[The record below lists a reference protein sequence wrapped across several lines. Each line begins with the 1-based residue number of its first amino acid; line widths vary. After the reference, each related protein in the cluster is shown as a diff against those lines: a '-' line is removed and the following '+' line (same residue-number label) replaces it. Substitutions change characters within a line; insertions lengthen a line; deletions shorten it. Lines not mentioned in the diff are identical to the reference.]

1 MPSSKIGVG
10 SSRWRPSLRKVL
22 LMAALP
28 VGVLGFANTGRA
40 DVISDVNAQLLNI
53 IQNTSGALIDGPP
66 NVAREI
72 AMVDGAMFD
81 AINAASGAPKQ
92 SLYYGGGAVANAD
105 VQAAALSAAYNTM
118 QSLYGAGSL
127 YATQAGQT
135 ISYNSLTLQVA
146 PNATQYAAI
155 TAAVAAVGTQLSA
168 LTASTAVTNGT
179 ALGAAAATAMING
192 RATDGGTAAMLST
205 LTAPYVG
212 PSTAGTYVT
221 PSGRPPL
228 EPTAGSVTPFV
239 INQTQQNALVAT
251 VPAPPAVT
259 STAYFNTLLP
269 TACQGS
275 SGALTANLIVA
286 CKAAGLKP
294 QTAAQAQAALYWNDP
309 GGTYQPPGHL
319 LQIADTVAAGTGLS
333 LLQHAQEDA
342 LVGAAMSDAG
352 AAAWTVKY
360 AYNRWRPTTA
370 IQDCSNWN
378 TDFFTASGGSSAC
391 DPTWSSLIATPPHPD
406 YLAGHPAFSGAAA
419 TVLDNFFGTD
429 AVSFTVSSQA
439 YCNGGT
445 TTRDAAGNIIACT
458 LAGITYTPGDPA
470 HGCNN
475 AGASDPINGVGSV
488 LNPSGLIAPLNADY
502 SVNTSYNNS
511 PLICPISETF
521 AGFQAAANG
530 DLGSTF
536 SRVAGGIHT
545 VGAVDQ
551 AVILGIQIGQAVSNE
566 ANIPE
571 PGTLALLTVSLLA
584 LGVMRHR
591 DGARMFA
598 SVRR

>member
-1 MPSSKIGVG
+1 
-10 SSRWRPSLRKVL
+10 
-22 LMAALP
+22 MAALP
-28 VGVLGFANTGRA
+28 VGVLGFANAGRA
-40 DVISDVNAQLLNI
+40 DVVADVNAQLLNI

-92 SLYYGGGAVANAD
+92 SLYYAGGAVANAD

-127 YATQAGQT
+127 YATQAGHT
-135 ISYNSLTLQVA
+135 ITYNSQTLQVA

-155 TAAVAAVGTQLSA
+155 TAAVAAVGTELSS

-179 ALGAAAATAMING
+179 ALGAAAATAMTTA

-205 LTAPYVG
+205 LTAPYQG
-212 PSTAGTYVT
+212 PSTPGTYVT

-251 VPAPPAVT
+251 VPGPPAIA
-259 STAYFNTLLP
+259 SAAYGNQVLQ

-275 SGALTANLIVA
+275 SGALTANLIAA
-286 CKAAGLKP
+286 CQAAGLKP
-294 QTAAQAQAALYWNDP
+294 QTAAQAQSALYWNDP

-319 LQIADTVAAGTGLS
+319 LQIADTAAASTGLS

-352 AAAWTVKY
+352 AAAWTVKF
-360 AYNRWRPTTA
+360 ADNRWRPITA
-370 IQDCSNWN
+370 IQDCTDNWS
-378 TDFFTASGGSSAC
+378 TYFTTCDAS
-391 DPTWSSLIATPPHPD
+391 WNSLIATPPHPD

-429 AVSFTVSSQA
+429 AIPFTVSSQA
-439 YCNGGT
+439 YCNGGS
-445 TTRDAAGNIIACT
+445 TTRDASGNIIACT
-458 LAGITYTPGDPA
+458 TGTKVFSLNNASSLAFCAGAGGTATLDGGGNVTA
-470 HGCNN
+470 CTVGATVLTVNTGECNN
-475 AGASDPINGVGSV
+475 AGTQ
-488 LNPSGLIAPLNADY
+488 APLNADFT
-502 SVNTSYNNS
+502 VNANYNGS
-511 PLICPISETF
+511 PLICPISESF
-521 AGFQAAANG
+521 SGFQAASSG

-536 SRVAGGIHT
+536 SRVVGGIHT
-545 VGAVDQ
+545 PQ
-551 AVILGIQIGQAVSNE
+551 AVTDALALGNQIGEAVSSQ
-566 ANIPE
+566 ADIPE
-571 PGTLALLTVSLLA
+571 PGPLALLTVSLAMLGLA
-584 LGVMRHR
+584 RHR
-591 DGARMFA
+591 GSALAVFAR
-598 SVRR
+598 R

>member
-1 MPSSKIGVG
+1 MPNSKIGVG
-10 SSRWRPSLRKVL
+10 SSRWRPSLRKAL

-81 AINAASGAPKQ
+81 AINAASGGTKQ
-92 SLYYGGGAVANAD
+92 SLYYSGTVANAD

-127 YATQAGQT
+127 YATQAGNT
-135 ISYNSLTLQVA
+135 ISYNSQTLQVA

-155 TAAVAAVGTQLSA
+155 TAAVAAVGTQLSG
-168 LTASTAVTNGT
+168 LTASAAVTTGT

-205 LTAPYVG
+205 LTAAYVG

-221 PSGRPPL
+221 PSGRPAL

-239 INQTQQNALVAT
+239 INQTQQNALVAS
-251 VPAPPAVT
+251 VPGPPAVT
-259 STAYFNTLLP
+259 SADYANQVLQ

-275 SGALTANLIVA
+275 SGALTANLIAA
-286 CKAAGLKP
+286 CQAAGLKP
-294 QTAAQAQAALYWNDP
+294 QTAAQAQSALYWNDP

-319 LQIADTVAAGTGLS
+319 LQIADVAAASTSLS

-342 LVGAAMSDAG
+342 LVGAAMLDAG

-360 AYNRWRPTTA
+360 ADNRWRPITA
-370 IQDCSNWN
+370 IQDCAAWN
-378 TDFFTASGGSSAC
+378 ATFSTADAGSSAC
-391 DPTWSSLIATPPHPD
+391 DPSWNSLIATPPHPD

-429 AVSFTVSSQA
+429 AIGFTVSSQA

-458 LAGITYTPGDPA
+458 LASITYTHGDPS

-475 AGASDPINGVGSV
+475 AGAADPINGVGSV
-488 LNPSGLIAPLNADY
+488 LNPSGLIAPLNTDF

-521 AGFQAAANG
+521 AGFQAASSG

-536 SRVAGGIHT
+536 SRVVGGIHT
-545 VGAVDQ
+545 PQ
-551 AVILGIQIGQAVSNE
+551 AVTDALALGNQIGQAVSVE
-566 ANIPE
+566 ADIPE

-584 LGVMRHR
+584 LGVMRR
-591 DGARMFA
+591 NDGARMFA
-598 SVRR
+598 LIRR